1 MSHLAYHRP
10 ASAAEAQ
17 RLAAGDPE
25 AKLIAG
31 GQSIVSSL
39 KLGLLAPTA
48 LIDLA
53 GIPELRGIRLQ
64 GRTLTLGAMTTHAA
78 VSESPEVRASI
89 PALARLAGGIGDRQ
103 VRNRGTAGGS
113 LANSDPAADYPAAA
127 LGLGAVLRTTRR
139 SIPADAFFKGLF
151 ETALEAGEI
160 LTAVDFPVPD
170 RSAYVKF
177 PQPASRFALV
187 GVFLSQTG
195 AAVRVAVTGAS
206 PCVFRVRE
214 MEEALAKKFAP
225 ESLAGIGVAAGGL
238 SGDIHGSAQ
247 YRAHL
252 IPVLA
257 RQALAQALGEHPR
270 SP

>member
-1 MSHLAYHRP
+1 MSQLAYHRP
-10 ASAAEAQ
+10 ASTAEAA
-17 RLAAGDPE
+17 RLAAGDAD
-25 AKLIAG
+25 AKVLAG
-31 GQSIVSSL
+31 GQSIVPSL
-39 KLGLLAPTA
+39 KLGLLAPSA

-64 GRTLTLGAMTTHAA
+64 GRTLSIGAMTTHAA
-78 VSESPEVRASI
+78 VAASAEVRSSI
-89 PALARLAGGIGDRQ
+89 PALARLAEGIGDRQ

-139 SIPADAFFKGLF
+139 AIPADSFFKGLF
-151 ETALEAGEI
+151 ETALEPGEL

-170 RSAYVKF
+170 RAAYVKQ

-195 AAVRVAVTGAS
+195 RTVRVAVTGAA
-206 PCVFRVRE
+206 PCVFRVRA
-214 MEEALAKKFAP
+214 MEDALARKFAP
-225 ESLAGIGVAAGGL
+225 ESLAGIGVAAAEL
-238 SGDIHGSAQ
+238 SGDIHGSAE

-257 RQALAQALGEHPR
+257 RQALAQALG
-270 SP
+270 

>member
-10 ASAAEAQ
+10 ASAAEAA
-17 RLAAGDPE
+17 RLAAGDRE
-25 AKLIAG
+25 AKVLAG
-31 GQSIVSSL
+31 GQSIVPSL
-39 KLGLLAPTA
+39 KLGLLAPSA

-64 GRTLTLGAMTTHAA
+64 GRTLTIGAMTTHAA
-78 VSESPEVRASI
+78 VCESPEVRSSI
-89 PALARLAGGIGDRQ
+89 PALARLAEGIGDRQ

-127 LGLGAVLRTTRR
+127 LGLGAVLHTTQR

-151 ETALEAGEI
+151 ETALEPGEL
-160 LTAVDFPVPD
+160 LTAVDFPVPQ
-170 RSAYVKF
+170 RAAYVKL

-187 GVFLSQTG
+187 GVFLAQTG
-195 AAVRVAVTGAS
+195 GAVRLAVTGAA
-206 PCVFRVRE
+206 PCVFRVKQ
-214 MEEALAKKFAP
+214 MEEALARKFAP
-225 ESLAGIGVAAGGL
+225 QSLAGIGVAAGGL
-238 SGDIHGSAQ
+238 TGDMHGSAQ

-257 RQALAQALGEHPR
+257 RQAVAQALG
-270 SP
+270 